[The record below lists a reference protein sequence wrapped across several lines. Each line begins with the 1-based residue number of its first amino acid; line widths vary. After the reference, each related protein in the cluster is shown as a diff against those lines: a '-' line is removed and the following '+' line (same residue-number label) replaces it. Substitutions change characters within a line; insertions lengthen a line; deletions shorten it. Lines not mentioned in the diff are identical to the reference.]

1 MSASAQIERL
11 ADGGIAIWLGGER
24 AAVVPGAE
32 DAAWIAR
39 LVESVEDARGQRLML
54 AGIVAG
60 IALAAPAH
68 APHPSAA
75 EPVLGIAGGNARG
88 ALPRSSPPASHP
100 RRGEGKTA
108 GTRS

>member
-1 MSASAQIERL
+1 MSASAQIEKL
-11 ADGGIAIWLGGER
+11 GEAGIAIWLDGER
-24 AAVVPGAE
+24 AALVPEPDAGWVVG
-32 DAAWIAR
+32 
-39 LVESVEDARGQRLML
+39 LVESVDDARGQRLML